1 MNSLKI
7 RQVWALNLD
16 QELLLFNQSLRCH
29 NLLSVD
35 TEFPGF
41 LRNTPRD
48 APETLRYSHLKFNID
63 NTKLIQLGITLS
75 DDYGNISSTW
85 EFNFCDFDIDNDACN
100 ETSIDFL
107 KKSGLDFERIKKD
120 GILMSVFR
128 RKFLEI
134 LSVHANLKWVTFH
147 GLYDLAYVLKLLSNN
162 SLPLTVFDFV
172 KEAAVYFTAVFDIK
186 FIARYCKGLMGGEL
200 GLNRLACILTVDRCG
215 EAHNA
220 GSDSLLTACVF
231 AKLKNVYR
239 IVERNFDGFLYSISP
254 KIQSMR
260 PKVVVP
266 RYCPPLIPCRPP
278 FPQMM
283 VCYGRP
289 AHPRYHFQVIAM
301 RELVGKLEFFFVCGS
316 ILLYRKDFDKHVSPQ
331 NGAALQLLPIKRL
344 VDLFERARVSLQ
356 MIRYLALDEADRM
369 LDMGFEPQ
377 IRKIVKQMDMPP
389 PAVGRCGSSTD
400 LIVQR
405 VEFVHESDRRSHLM
419 DLLLAQRETETR
431 AKQALTLVFVET
443 KKGADALEH
452 WLCLNGFSTTT
463 VHSDRTQQDC
473 GYTYLITLGVKSGYV
488 YPVIY
493 DHSHCAASRKDF
505 ATYTETCFQKFE
517 TSLCLITQPGNY
529 GYLVTIQAKRHGSV
543 GISYDVIWFEPASN
557 SSEDIEATQRA
568 QDFQLS

>member
-1 MNSLKI
+1 MDSVKI
-7 RQVWALNLD
+7 RQVWGVNLD
-16 QELLLFNQSLRCH
+16 HELFLFDQTLQHH

-48 APETLRYSHLKFNID
+48 APETLRYSDLKFNID

-75 DDYGNISSTW
+75 DDNGNISSTW

-107 KKSGLDFERIKKD
+107 KKSGLDFERIRKD
-120 GILMSVFR
+120 GIFMSVFR

-186 FIARYCKGLMGGEL
+186 FIARFCKGLMGGEL

-239 IVERNFDGFLYSISP
+239 IEERNFDGFLYSISP

-260 PKVVVP
+260 PKIVVP
-266 RYCPPLIPCRPP
+266 HYYQPLIPCRPP

-289 AHPRYHFQVIAM
+289 THPGYHFQ
-301 RELVGKLEFFFVCGS
+301 
-316 ILLYRKDFDKHVSPQ
+316 
-331 NGAALQLLPIKRL
+331 
-344 VDLFERARVSLQ
+344 
-356 MIRYLALDEADRM
+356 
-369 LDMGFEPQ
+369 
-377 IRKIVKQMDMPP
+377 
-389 PAVGRCGSSTD
+389 GRPTYVMQSTMFPCV
-400 LIVQR
+400 L
-405 VEFVHESDRRSHLM
+405 
-419 DLLLAQRETETR
+419 
-431 AKQALTLVFVET
+431 
-443 KKGADALEH
+443 
-452 WLCLNGFSTTT
+452 
-463 VHSDRTQQDC
+463 
-473 GYTYLITLGVKSGYV
+473 
-488 YPVIY
+488 
-493 DHSHCAASRKDF
+493 
-505 ATYTETCFQKFE
+505 
-517 TSLCLITQPGNY
+517 
-529 GYLVTIQAKRHGSV
+529 
-543 GISYDVIWFEPASN
+543 
-557 SSEDIEATQRA
+557 
-568 QDFQLS
+568 